1 MSKLVVLILAAG
13 DSSRMGF
20 PKQLLKWKNTT
31 LLQHTIDTVKKIA
44 AEEIILVLGANS
56 EKIKAEIDSNEVTV
70 LVNKN
75 WNLGLGDSIA
85 YGINYIETIL
95 SEAESVLI
103 MLADQP
109 LIDTEFLIKMIES
122 YRSNPTRIVSTF
134 YEEGKFGVPTIFNKK
149 YFPELLKLND
159 DKGAKSVLKK
169 YSDDLL
175 FIDGKD
181 FINDIDTVKDYE
193 ELFKRFH

>member
-1 MSKLVVLILAAG
+1 VLILAAG
-13 DSSRMGF
+13 NSSRMGF

-31 LLQHTIDTVKKIA
+31 LLQHTMDTVKKIS

-75 WNLGLGDSIA
+75 WNLGLGNSIA

-95 SEAESVLI
+95 PEAENVLI

-109 LIDTEFLIKMIES
+109 LINTEFLIKMIES
-122 YRSNPTRIVSTF
+122 FKLNPSRIVCTL
-134 YEEGKFGVPTIFNKK
+134 YEDGKFGVPTIFNKK
-149 YFPELLKLND
+149 YFAELVGLND

-169 YSDDLL
+169 YSKNLL

-181 FINDIDTVKDYE
+181 IVNDIDTMKDYE
-193 ELFKRFH
+193 ALFKRFQ